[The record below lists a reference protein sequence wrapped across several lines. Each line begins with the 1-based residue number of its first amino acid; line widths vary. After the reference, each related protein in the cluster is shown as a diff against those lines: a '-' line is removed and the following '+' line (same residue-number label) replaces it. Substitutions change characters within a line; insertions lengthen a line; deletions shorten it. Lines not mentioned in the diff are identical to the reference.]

1 MADQGGRESGS
12 PIHLLLEAGGWVGTL
27 SSRYFSF
34 HSASGCSV
42 TTVAQ
47 NCFDMFNFV
56 IHRATYA
63 THTTQ
68 ATPQRNNHHM
78 AEETHSGEK

>member
-34 HSASGCSV
+34 HSASV
-42 TTVAQ
+42 TTVGQ
-47 NCFDMFNFV
+47 NCFDIFNV
-56 IHRATYA
+56 KTHAT
-63 THTTQ
+63 T
-68 ATPQRNNHHM
+68 QRNNNQ
-78 AEETHSGEK
+78 